1 MKITIFSSNQPRHL
15 SLVRKF
21 AEFSEK
27 VYFVN
32 EVSTVFPGKVQD
44 FFHKS
49 DVMQDYFR
57 SVMKSEKKMFGNINF
72 LPSNVET
79 LSIKSGD
86 INWLCTDQL
95 ESALSSDLYVV
106 FGATY
111 IKGWLADYLI
121 ENKAINIHMGLSPY
135 YRGSSCN
142 FWAMYD
148 NNPSYVGATIHM
160 LDKGLDSGDIL
171 FHCIPKLYEYDNLFD
186 FTMRSV
192 AAAHDGLVSAV
203 KNESIYSIKMYKQ
216 DNSLEIRYS
225 QKNEFTDDIAKEFM
239 SRKFKLNREK
249 FKYPKLISLN
259 T

>member
-15 SLVRKF
+15 DLVRKF
-21 AEFSEK
+21 AQISEK

-32 EVSTVFPGKVQD
+32 EVNTVFPGEVSD
-44 FFHKS
+44 FYHKS
-49 DVMQDYFR
+49 KVMQNYF
-57 SVMKSEKKMFGNINF
+57 SNVIESEKKIFGNINF
-72 LPSNVET
+72 LPSNVNT
-79 LSIKSGD
+79 LCIKSGD
-86 INWLCTDQL
+86 INLLGIDQL

-106 FGATY
+106 FGASY
-111 IKGWLADYLI
+111 IKGWLANYLI

-135 YRGSSCN
+135 YRGTSCN

-171 FHCIPKLYEYDNLFD
+171 FHCIPKIFKSDNQFD

-192 AAAHDGLVSAV
+192 LAAHDGLISAV
-203 KNESIYSIKMYKQ
+203 KNGSIFSIKKVKQ
-216 DNSLEIRYS
+216 DTFLQIRYS
-225 QKNEFTDDIAKEFM
+225 KKDEFTDNIAKEFLTK
-239 SRKFKLNREK
+239 KFDLSKVE
-249 FKYPKLISLN
+249 FKYPNLL